1 MIVTVEVL
9 YNKLYNIYVKELLN
23 VNIGYSFNKSSLCVM
38 NEIIN
43 AIYYIKQGNPT
54 NDEIIKLIQ
63 YYGEI

>member
-1 MIVTVEVL
+1 MEIL
-9 YNKLYNIYVKELLN
+9 YKKLYTIYVNELLN
-23 VNIGYSFNKSSLCVM
+23 LNIGYSFNNSSLCLM